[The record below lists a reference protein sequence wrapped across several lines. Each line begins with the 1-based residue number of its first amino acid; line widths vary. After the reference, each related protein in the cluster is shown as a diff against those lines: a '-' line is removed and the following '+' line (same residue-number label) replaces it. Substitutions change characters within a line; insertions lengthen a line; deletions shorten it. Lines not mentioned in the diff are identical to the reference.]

1 MDTVQPLWAYCLT
14 VLMLK
19 RLFLISS
26 LNIAFFQLMC
36 IESLPPDINHS
47 EELVSILDNLLR
59 GIRNLLLFLP
69 NNNIQYTVSLYLI
82 FPISYYE
89 WEINVL
95 LYLTSFC
102 FPNKATDPN
111 PLTSSLVCLL
121 WAMYS
126 KVPKAILNHD
136 VALSFYSS
144 ERSSLL
150 SSSDQKFLGARYSA
164 SLLWHCFL

>member
-69 NNNIQYTVSLYLI
+69 NSNIQYTVSLYLI

-121 WAMYS
+121 
-126 KVPKAILNHD
+126 
-136 VALSFYSS
+136 
-144 ERSSLL
+144 
-150 SSSDQKFLGARYSA
+150 
-164 SLLWHCFL
+164 